1 MTVASKHIRGST
13 ARSALTGFCLLAL
26 IAGCSQRAEQKVADA
41 KGEVLDAKENM
52 AEATQDLHDATQEAR
67 AEWKASWVS
76 FKNDFDK
83 DLADNE
89 ASIATLRAEV
99 AGIDGSYQSKYNEII
114 DEAERKNNELK
125 DRVNNYKDEGDAKWE
140 LFKTDATRDLDD
152 LKAAIKNISITNG

>member
-1 MTVASKHIRGST
+1 MTMASKRARRNT
-13 ARSALTGFCLLAL
+13 ARSALTGFCLLVL
-26 IAGCSQRAEQKVADA
+26 IAGCGQRAEQKVADA
-41 KGEVLDAKENM
+41 KGQVLDAKENM

-99 AGIDGSYQSKYNEII
+99 ARIDESYQSKYNETL
-114 DEAERKNNELK
+114 DEAERKNKELR

-152 LKAAIKNISITNG
+152 LKAGIKNMAITNG